1 MIIKII
7 SVYGNRFLKM
17 NVLRIVKCTIIPTA
31 QYNNIACLA
40 DYVYLGDMTR
50 VKTETKM
57 ALLIDILFIF
67 RYKTEQCG
75 FNSV

>member
-17 NVLRIVKCTIIPTA
+17 NVQRIVPTA

-57 ALLIDILFIF
+57 ALLIVILFIF

>member
-50 VKTETKM
+50 VKTET
-57 ALLIDILFIF
+57 
-67 RYKTEQCG
+67 
-75 FNSV
+75 